1 MKIADMI
8 HSSMIV
14 NGRKVL
20 AAAEKVAKSIT
31 FDGSKKIYTFKDKS
45 VLIVGV

>member
-1 MKIADMI
+1 MNIANMI
-8 HSSMIV
+8 HTSMIV
-14 NGRKVL
+14 NGRKALV
-20 AAAEKVAKSIT
+20 AADKVAKSIT